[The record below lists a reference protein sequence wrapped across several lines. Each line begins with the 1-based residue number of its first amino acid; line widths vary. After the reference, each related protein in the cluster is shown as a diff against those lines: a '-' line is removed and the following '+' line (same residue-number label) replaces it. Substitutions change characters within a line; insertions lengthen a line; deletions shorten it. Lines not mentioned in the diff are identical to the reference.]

1 MSKNISAILIDDEQD
16 ALSALEEQI
25 KLYCPGVRI
34 LGAFDEAKKGLEAV
48 RTFKPDV
55 VFLDIQM
62 PGMTGL
68 ELARAISSEQARVIF
83 VTAYSQYAINAIKL
97 SALDYLLKPVDPD
110 ELIAAVK
117 KAEEHRPGPEPDA
130 NTMPVLSHLL
140 LEAQSQSYSQDTTIR
155 LPDDKGINYVRIRDI
170 IRLEAQRNYCL
181 FHFLNGA
188 HLLVS
193 KNLGTFIEPL
203 RPYDLVQVHRGHVV
217 NMKHIKRYVKAN
229 GPYLQMCDGSEVPV
243 SKGYKDDW

>member
-16 ALSALEEQI
+16 ALGALEEQI
-25 KLYCPGVRI
+25 KLYCPGVHI
-34 LGAFDEAKKGLEAV
+34 LATCDEAKKGLEAV
-48 RTFKPDV
+48 RSFKPDV

-68 ELARAISSEQARVIF
+68 ELARAISSEQAQVIF

-117 KAEEHRPGPEPDA
+117 KAEEHHQGPEPDA

-140 LEAQSQSYSQDTTIR
+140 LEAQSVDAPAIT
-155 LPDDKGINYVRIRDI
+155 
-170 IRLEAQRNYCL
+170 
-181 FHFLNGA
+181 
-188 HLLVS
+188 
-193 KNLGTFIEPL
+193 
-203 RPYDLVQVHRGHVV
+203 RPPHY
-217 NMKHIKRYVKAN
+217 
-229 GPYLQMCDGSEVPV
+229 
-243 SKGYKDDW
+243 

>member
-1 MSKNISAILIDDEQD
+1 MSKNIRAILIDDEQD

-34 LGAFDEAKKGLEAV
+34 LAAFDEAPKGLEAV

-68 ELARAISSEQARVIF
+68 ELARAISSEQAQVIF

-110 ELIAAVK
+110 ELIAAVE
-117 KAEEHRPGPEPDA
+117 KAAAQRPGPAPDP
-130 NTMPVLSHLL
+130 NTMPVLNQLL
-140 LEAQSQSYSQDTTIR
+140 LEAQSRSYSQDTTIR
-155 LPDDKGINYVRIRDI
+155 LPDDKGVHYVKIRDI

-181 FHFLNGA
+181 FHFLDGTS
-188 HLLVS
+188 LLVS
-193 KNLGTFIEPL
+193 KNLGVFIEPL
-203 RPYDLVQVHRGHVV
+203 QPYNLVQVHRSHVV
-217 NMKHIKRYVKAN
+217 NMTHVKRYVKADA
-229 GPYLQMCDGSEVPV
+229 PHLLMCDGSEAPV
-243 SKGYKDDW
+243 SKGFKDDW